1 MKATLFFSIT
11 VAIVIFTG
19 VYFYVT
25 RSQTVTVTDKYLK
38 QRMDPKPKSTT
49 NKPNLPMCG
58 LDYYNIIVDYY
69 IIDSQ
74 NITHKISEKQYW
86 DTQIGDSIKVNS

>member
-1 MKATLFFSIT
+1 MKTTPFVSIT
-11 VAIVIFTG
+11 GVIVIFTG
-19 VYFYVT
+19 IFFYVT
-25 RSQTVTVTDKYLK
+25 RRQTATVTDKYLK
-38 QRMDPKPKSTT
+38 QRMEPKPKSTT
-49 NKPNLPMCG
+49 NRPNLPMCG

-74 NITHKISEKQYW
+74 NNTNKISEKQYW